1 MLKEFLLYVGFNDLN
16 SLFGGPF
23 TQSAFFHSKA
33 LFSIVFICK
42 HVYGCVASRKWF
54 LVFLLYYGRIV
65 IRLQAMWEREGDGI
79 GKGPWVR
86 TRTRDA
92 CSAIALSVCV
102 LPTRLLA
109 RTIATFL
116 RCGIKIL
123 NFYTQCRSSMSR
135 PKPQTN
141 QMTPEAG
148 QELQAFV
155 DSIKLFYLT
164 LRRHVKTRSVWTT
177 PCCGASNCPKRSF
190 KFPCVIIELVL
201 LRSLRP
207 IVTSPTLEFHRV

>member
-42 HVYGCVASRKWF
+42 HVYGCVRISHMIFGVFALLWQDSYQIASNVGERGGWD
-54 LVFLLYYGRIV
+54 
-65 IRLQAMWEREGDGI
+65 WERSMSQDWNAGCMQ
-79 GKGPWVR
+79 R
-86 TRTRDA
+86 N
-92 CSAIALSVCV
+92 SAICLRAAHEAIGADYRHV
-102 LPTRLLA
+102 L
-109 RTIATFL
+109 
-116 RCGIKIL
+116 KMWYQNIL

-164 LRRHVKTRSVWTT
+164 LRRHVKTRSV
-177 PCCGASNCPKRSF
+177 
-190 KFPCVIIELVL
+190 
-201 LRSLRP
+201 
-207 IVTSPTLEFHRV
+207 